1 MTETKTTRTARRGR
15 IFPEIQW
22 TEEQFAKRRA
32 EREDFYRRSKEI
44 FDSVKPEYIDTHYG
58 WYMVVEPDRGDYF
71 VDRDEEAVMQQARV
85 IHPGT
90 VRLFLFRIN
99 ETGASGNI

>member
-1 MTETKTTRTARRGR
+1 MTETKTTHTARRGR

-44 FDSVKPEYIDTHYG
+44 FDRVKPEYIDTHYG
-58 WYMVVEPDRGDYF
+58 WYMVVEPDHGDYF
-71 VDRDEEAVMQQARV
+71 VDPDEEAVMQQARV

>member
-1 MTETKTTRTARRGR
+1 MTETRTTRTVRRGR
-15 IFPEIQW
+15 IFPEIQCA
-22 TEEQFAKRRA
+22 EEQFAKRRT
-32 EREDFYRRSKEI
+32 EREDFSRRCKEI

-58 WYMVVEPDRGDYF
+58 WYMVVEPDSGDYF

-85 IHPGT
+85 MHPGT

-99 ETGASGNI
+99 ETGASRTI